1 MERGSQRR
9 MFFGVSAG
17 LAAASIWG
25 GMYVVSKVVL
35 DVIPAFTLITLR
47 LVLGALSLMLILA
60 IRGVDKPGLR
70 TLSGAVAIGFVG
82 YGASLGLQFIGT
94 HLSTAVN
101 ASLVTSAS
109 PLFIFFFGVLLL
121 GEKPTPERIGAL
133 VLAFLGVIAVIDPK
147 QAVLGTEVALGNLIL
162 LGAALTWGLY
172 SVLVKRISIQIG
184 TMEFSVLAFLGGL
197 LLSAPITILK
207 DNPGWFQFMTPG
219 LWLGVL
225 YLGVVSTGLAMY
237 LWNYS
242 LAMLDAGLVSL
253 LFFAQ
258 PVVGTILGALLL
270 GETLTSAFWL
280 GAMLI
285 GAGLILV
292 TRPTWGGK
300 HSRAGVSQA
309 RGRE

>member
-1 MERGSQRR
+1 VGGGAQAHLTAL
-9 MFFGVSAG
+9 GITAG

-35 DVIPAFTLITLR
+35 EVIPAFTLITLR
-47 LVLGALSLMLILA
+47 LILGAVSLLVVLA
-60 IRGVDKPGLR
+60 LRGGIKPDLR
-70 TLSGAVAIGFVG
+70 SLSGAVGIGIIG

-109 PLFIFFFGVLLL
+109 PLFIFFFGVVLL
-121 GEKPTPERIGAL
+121 GEKPTLRRIGAL
-133 VLAFLGVIAVIDPK
+133 VLAFLGVVAVIDPR
-147 QAVLGTEVALGNLIL
+147 QVIIGTEVALGNLIL

-172 SVLVKRISIQIG
+172 SVLVKRISIRIG
-184 TMEFSVLAFLGGL
+184 ILEFSVLAFLGGL
-197 LLSAPITILK
+197 VLSLPITFLN
-207 DNPGWFQFMTPG
+207 DDPGWIQSMTSG

-242 LAMLDAGLVSL
+242 LAVLDAGLVSL

-258 PVVGTILGALLL
+258 PIVGTVLGALLL
-270 GETLTSAFWL
+270 GEKLTSGFWL
-280 GAMLI
+280 GALLI
-285 GAGLILV
+285 GGGLMLV
-292 TRPTWGGK
+292 TRSEWARD
-300 HSRAGVSQA
+300 HSRIGNS
-309 RGRE
+309 